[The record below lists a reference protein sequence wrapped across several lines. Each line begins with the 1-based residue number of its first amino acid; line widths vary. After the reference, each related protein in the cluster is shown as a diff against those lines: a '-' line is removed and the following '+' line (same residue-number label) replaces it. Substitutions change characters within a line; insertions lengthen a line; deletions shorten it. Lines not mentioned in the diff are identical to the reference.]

1 MTVTG
6 TPRENELTIPVQGM
20 TCAACSARVQRTL
33 ERTPGV
39 SAANVNLMTGSATVS
54 YDPASTTPERLVDAI
69 RDTGYGAE
77 LPDAG
82 ASIEEVTDAEDAARD
97 RERRELRRKFAV
109 SLAAALLS
117 IPLSMPSRP
126 WLLFALTL
134 PVMGW
139 AGRHFYSRAWAAFRH
154 RTADMNTLIAVGTG
168 AAFGYSLFVT
178 VAGSWL
184 AARGIQPHVYY
195 EPVIWII
202 TLVLLGNLLEA
213 RARSRTAAAIRR
225 LIELRPLT
233 ARVVRD
239 GGEVEIPLARLRPGD
254 EVLVLPGEKIPADG
268 AVVDG
273 TSHVDESMLTGEP
286 TPVRKAAG
294 DRVIGATINGNGAL
308 RFRVEQVGGDT
319 VLSRI
324 IRLVQQAQGS
334 KAPIQRL
341 ADRIAA
347 VFVPVVMGIAAV
359 TFIVWLVVGPEPAYL
374 HALVSAVTVLI
385 IACPC
390 AMGLA
395 VPTAVM
401 VATGRGAELGIL
413 IKGGEALERSSRL
426 DTVVFDK
433 TGTVTE
439 GKPTVQ
445 RIAGEDEA
453 EALRLAASLERHSEH
468 PLGEAI
474 VAAGAARGL
483 VLTEPRQFE
492 SLTGRGVIGIVEGR
506 RVAVGNAALLAG
518 LGISPGRFAPQAEA
532 FAAEAHTT
540 VFVAVDGDV
549 VAVIA
554 LADAVRPAAREAVQ
568 VLRRMGLESV
578 MLTGDD
584 ARTAEAVARAVGI
597 DRVAAGL
604 LPEGK
609 LEEVRRLQSESRTV
623 AMVGDG
629 INDAPA
635 LAQADVGIAMG
646 TGTDVA
652 IEAGDI
658 TLMRGDPL
666 GVPRAV
672 ALARRTM
679 RVMRQNLFW
688 AFVYNVVG
696 IPIAAGA
703 LYPAF
708 GLRLTP
714 AFAAAA
720 MAVSSVSVVM
730 NSLRLRAGE
739 GVTAGVT

>member
-6 TPRENELTIPVQGM
+6 TQRENELTIPVQGM
-20 TCAACSARVQRTL
+20 TCAACTARVQRTL

-54 YDPASTTPERLVDAI
+54 YDPASTTPERLVEAI

-82 ASIEEVTDAEDAARD
+82 ASIEEMTGAEDAARD
-97 RERRELRRKFAV
+97 RERRELRKKFAV

-439 GKPTVQ
+439 AKPTVQ
-445 RIAGEDEA
+445 RIVGEDEA

-483 VLTEPRQFE
+483 VLTDPRQFE

-532 FAAEAHTT
+532 FAAKAHTT
-540 VFVAVDGDV
+540 VFIAVDGDV

-568 VLRRMGLESV
+568 ALRRMGLESV

-609 LEEVRRLQSESRTV
+609 LEEVRRLQSEGRTV

-666 GVPRAV
+666 GVPGAV

-708 GLRLTP
+708 GLQLTP

-730 NSLRLRAGE
+730 NSLRLRAAK
-739 GVTAGVT
+739 V